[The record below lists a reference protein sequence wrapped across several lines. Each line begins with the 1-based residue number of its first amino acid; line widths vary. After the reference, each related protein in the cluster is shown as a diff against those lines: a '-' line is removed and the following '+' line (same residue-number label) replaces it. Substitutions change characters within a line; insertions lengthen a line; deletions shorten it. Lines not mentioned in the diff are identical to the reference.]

1 MDNNVL
7 NHLIE
12 KINKSEKL
20 KVEYGITG
28 QEIKY
33 DEDNRLNTFSSNT
46 TMEVN
51 YKEKT
56 ATRETVRSDFK
67 GTIKIIETYKENKKI
82 SSNSNEDKIF
92 STIEYE
98 NLFKPGGIL
107 YPVYLQE
114 LIPVESQMNN
124 KNCQVCIPSEKII
137 KDIKNYIKSTYA
149 IYEKS
154 ENEGAAAPVSFISP
168 LGHTVCHPALYCLS
182 KKQHKDYRLRQGT
195 GHL

>member
-33 DEDNRLNTFSSNT
+33 DEDNRVNTFSSNT

-67 GTIKIIETYKENKKI
+67 GTIKIIDTYKENKKI

-107 YPVYLQE
+107 YHVYLQE

-154 ENEGAAAPVSFISP
+154 ENLYDITMIISQKDEKTEVI
-168 LGHTVCHPALYCLS
+168 LMQYCNI
-182 KKQHKDYRLRQGT
+182 KIYI
-195 GHL
+195 

>member
-1 MDNNVL
+1 MENNVL

-12 KINKSEKL
+12 KIDKSEKL

-67 GTIKIIETYKENKKI
+67 GTIKIIESYKENKKI

-154 ENEGAAAPVSFISP
+154 EN
-168 LGHTVCHPALYCLS
+168 LYDITMIMS
-182 KKQHKDYRLRQGT
+182 QKDEKTEVILMQYCNIKIYI
-195 GHL
+195 

>member
-82 SSNSNEDKIF
+82 SSNSNEEKIF
-92 STIEYE
+92 S
-98 NLFKPGGIL
+98 
-107 YPVYLQE
+107 
-114 LIPVESQMNN
+114 
-124 KNCQVCIPSEKII
+124 
-137 KDIKNYIKSTYA
+137 YI
-149 IYEKS
+149 
-154 ENEGAAAPVSFISP
+154 F
-168 LGHTVCHPALYCLS
+168 H
-182 KKQHKDYRLRQGT
+182 
-195 GHL
+195 

>member
-33 DEDNRLNTFSSNT
+33 DEDNRVNTFSSNT

-67 GTIKIIETYKENKKI
+67 GTIKIIDTYKENKKI

-137 KDIKNYIKSTYA
+137 KDIKNYIKSTYS

-154 ENEGAAAPVSFISP
+154 
-168 LGHTVCHPALYCLS
+168 
-182 KKQHKDYRLRQGT
+182 
-195 GHL
+195 

>member
-1 MDNNVL
+1 MD
-7 NHLIE
+7 
-12 KINKSEKL
+12 KK
-20 KVEYGITG
+20 
-28 QEIKY
+28 
-33 DEDNRLNTFSSNT
+33 DFFED
-46 TMEVN
+46 VN
-51 YKEKT
+51 
-56 ATRETVRSDFK
+56 
-67 GTIKIIETYKENKKI
+67 KENKKI

-137 KDIKNYIKSTYA
+137 KDIKNNIKSTYA

-154 ENEGAAAPVSFISP
+154 EN
-168 LGHTVCHPALYCLS
+168 LYDITMIMS
-182 KKQHKDYRLRQGT
+182 QKDEKTEVILMQYCNIKIYI
-195 GHL
+195 

>member
-56 ATRETVRSDFK
+56 ATRKTVRSDFK

-82 SSNSNEDKIF
+82 VAIPMKIKYFQLLNMKTYSSQEVYYI
-92 STIEYE
+92 
-98 NLFKPGGIL
+98 LFI
-107 YPVYLQE
+107 Y
-114 LIPVESQMNN
+114 
-124 KNCQVCIPSEKII
+124 KN
-137 KDIKNYIKSTYA
+137 
-149 IYEKS
+149 
-154 ENEGAAAPVSFISP
+154 
-168 LGHTVCHPALYCLS
+168 
-182 KKQHKDYRLRQGT
+182 
-195 GHL
+195 